1 MTHVLVLN
9 GPNLGTLGT
18 REPEIYGSETLD
30 DLRALLEADA
40 AGLGATVEV
49 RQTDHEGELLGWLHA
64 AAREKTP
71 VALNAGAWTH
81 YSIAVHDAVQYVTS
95 SGVPLIE
102 VHISNPHARET
113 FRHTSVIT
121 AVATGVIAGFGFD
134 SYRLALAQLTR
145 TGQ

>member
-1 MTHVLVLN
+1 VTHVLVLN

-18 REPEIYGSETLD
+18 REPEIYGSDTLD
-30 DLRALLEADA
+30 DLCALLETDA
-40 AGLGATVEV
+40 ASLGATVEL

-71 VALNAGAWTH
+71 VVLNAGAWTH

-95 SGVPLIE
+95 SGVPVIE
-102 VHISNPHARET
+102 VHISNPHAREQ

-134 SYRLALAQLTR
+134 SYRLALAQLAR
-145 TGQ
+145 

>member
-1 MTHVLVLN
+1 VTHVLVLN

-30 DLRALLEADA
+30 DLRTLLETDA
-40 AGLGATVEV
+40 AALGATVEV

-64 AAREKTP
+64 AAQAKTP
-71 VALNAGAWTH
+71 VVLNAGAWTH

-102 VHISNPHARET
+102 VHISNPHAREE

-121 AVATGVIAGFGFD
+121 SVATGVIAGFGFD
-134 SYRLALAQLTR
+134 SYRLALAQLAR
-145 TGQ
+145 